1 MALKNITGKDFKKSR
16 SFRDIS
22 TNLVRNP
29 FTSDVAVVNNADA
42 IKQAVKNLILTA
54 PGEKLFN
61 PKFGSRVSQ
70 LLFEPLD
77 PFLVDTLQTEILN
90 TIKNN
95 ERRVVVTNLEC
106 TLNYDENSIEVTL
119 EYQIIGLPITQTV
132 QFVLERP

>member
-1 MALKNITGKDFKKSR
+1 MALKDITGKDFKKSR

-61 PKFGSRVSQ
+61 PKYGSRVSQ

-95 ERRVVVTNLEC
+95 ERRVVVTSLEC
-106 TLNYDENSIEVTL
+106 RPNYDENSLEVTL

>member
-1 MALKNITGKDFKKSR
+1 MALKDISNKDFKKSR

-29 FTSDVAVVNNADA
+29 FTKDVSVVKDADA
-42 IKQAVKNLILTA
+42 IKQAIKNLVLTA

-61 PKFGSRVSQ
+61 YRYGSKVYQ

-77 PFLVDTLQTEILN
+77 PFLIDAIQTEILN
-90 TIKNN
+90 TIKNY
-95 ERRVVVTNLEC
+95 EKRVIVTDLDC
-106 TLNYDENSIEVTL
+106 LPDYDSNSINVTL

-132 QFVLERP
+132 QFVLQRP

>member
-1 MALKNITGKDFKKSR
+1 MALKDITGKDFKKSR

>member
-1 MALKNITGKDFKKSR
+1 MALKDITGKDFKKSR

-106 TLNYDENSIEVTL
+106 LPNYDENSIEVTL

>member
-1 MALKNITGKDFKKSR
+1 MALKDITGKDFTKSR

-29 FTSDVAVVNNADA
+29 FTSDVSVVNNADA
-42 IKQAVKNLILTA
+42 IKQSIKNLVLTV

-61 PKFGSRVSQ
+61 PSYGSRVSQ

-77 PFLVDTLQTEILN
+77 PFLVDSLQTEILN
-90 TIKNN
+90 TIKNH
-95 ERRVVVTNLEC
+95 ERRVIVTNLEC
-106 TLNYDENSIEVTL
+106 QPNYDENSIEVTL

>member
-54 PGEKLFN
+54 PGEKLIN
-61 PKFGSRVSQ
+61 PKFGSKVSQ